1 MTNELPVWQLILL
14 AVVYLTDLVLI
25 ARLCR
30 DEVRDWGNERPAQKT
45 GHGGAPP
52 AQLSRIA
59 RSIRRSGTSHM
70 RATST

>member
-45 GHGGAPP
+45 GPHGSGA
-52 AQLSRIA
+52 ID
-59 RSIRRSGTSHM
+59 
-70 RATST
+70 ATALATDEQVRHAA